1 MNNNWLLLALV
12 LGGLFFLRRRSP
24 AEPGLIGVNTEQAGY
39 GGFDPDAPW

>member
-12 LGGLFFLRRRSP
+12 LGGLFFVRRRSP

-39 GGFDPDAPW
+39 GGFDPDDPW

>member
-12 LGGLFFLRRRSP
+12 LGGLFFMRRRSP

-39 GGFDPDAPW
+39 GGFDPDDPW